1 MDEIEAVLGLA
12 MTLKERGEPLP
23 LDLLAR
29 ADELGVS
36 VEHLDQPKTH
46 HTDNDD

>member
-1 MDEIEAVLGLA
+1 MDEIEAVLGIA

-29 ADELGVS
+29 TDALGIDVA
-36 VEHLDQPKTH
+36 HLDQPKPHNTD
-46 HTDNDD
+46 DND

>member
-1 MDEIEAVLGLA
+1 MDEIEAVLGIA

-29 ADELGVS
+29 ADELGIM
-36 VEHLDQPKTH
+36 VEHLDQPKTPQQ
-46 HTDNDD
+46 NENE